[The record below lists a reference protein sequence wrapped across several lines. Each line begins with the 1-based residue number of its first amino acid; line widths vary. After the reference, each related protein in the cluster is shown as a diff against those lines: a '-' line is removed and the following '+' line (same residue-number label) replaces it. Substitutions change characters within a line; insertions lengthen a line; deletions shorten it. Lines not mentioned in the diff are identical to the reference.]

1 MYLNS
6 LDVSK
11 KSRKNRTRLG
21 RGISSG
27 LGKTSGRGHKGQK
40 SRAGKKISRNFE
52 GGQTPINRRVPK
64 FGFISKKNVYTKEVS
79 LEKLFIIKENKIDL
93 KTLKSYNLINN
104 NTKKAKIILSRKFL
118 IRKTIHII
126 GIKVSANAKYN
137 IELNGG
143 TVI

>member
-6 LDVSK
+6 LDVFR

-27 LGKTSGRGHKGQK
+27 SGKTSGRGHKGQK
-40 SRAGKKISRNFE
+40 SRSGKKISRNFE
-52 GGQTPINRRVPK
+52 GGQTPINRRIPK
-64 FGFISKKNVYTKEVS
+64 SGFISKKNIYTKEIS

-93 KTLKSYNLINN
+93 KILKSYNLIKNS
-104 NTKKAKIILSRKFL
+104 TKKVKIILNKKHV
-118 IRKTIHII
+118 IRKTIHIV